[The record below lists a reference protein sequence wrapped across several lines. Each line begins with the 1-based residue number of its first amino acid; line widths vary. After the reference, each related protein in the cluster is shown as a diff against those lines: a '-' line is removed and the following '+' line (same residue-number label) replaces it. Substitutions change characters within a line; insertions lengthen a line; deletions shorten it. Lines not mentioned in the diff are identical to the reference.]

1 MSQLLLFAMAI
12 LRNALLACPV
22 PSPWSQGPKGA
33 RTIAC
38 SLIHHDR
45 ASKDIDNNALP
56 GIPNTLV
63 SGAAPPP
70 PPPGPLHRRQ
80 HEQPPLHGRGRPAGG
95 GRLRGHAARHGAGRQ
110 APYLQ

>member
-63 SGAAPPP
+63 SGAGGGGAAPPP
-70 PPPGPLHRRQ
+70 PPGSAS
-80 HEQPPLHGRGRPAGG
+80 PAP
-95 GRLRGHAARHGAGRQ
+95 A
-110 APYLQ
+110 